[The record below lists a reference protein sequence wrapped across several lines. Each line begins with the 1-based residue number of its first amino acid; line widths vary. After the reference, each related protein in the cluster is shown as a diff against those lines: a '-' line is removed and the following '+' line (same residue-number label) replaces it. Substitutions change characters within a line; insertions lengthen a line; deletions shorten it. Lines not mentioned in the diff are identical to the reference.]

1 MKRLFNKKRPDLF
14 WSIVCLLAMM
24 MSCSSE
30 VEPAGIENSE
40 PLTDNETLSEELCDF
55 DTIPANET
63 ALEYFDLL
71 KTVIL
76 ADDANNSS
84 TVTVIPDTPET
95 AAEAAFEEKL
105 ADIKII
111 DENGLTIGFANL
123 SRAEKEVF
131 LNDWAK
137 QEAIALTQKME
148 TTADFETYVSAENQ
162 AMAEA
167 LQAASDAVEATPE
180 DASEAEAYSRGNRKA
195 GLYKSNRSRR
205 NIPANFNSSIFFKE
219 IAKRFN
225 SDENS
230 RTQKVKFRSSSSTSG
245 PKLEKVDSMYFLTS
259 LRRHAEPG
267 NLLLRL
273 PKHGNTSIKIKIE
286 DFGKDLTAGHVAILG
301 GFTKNGTENNNMMLP
316 TFNGKIGIGAY
327 EEGVRIEILSDWL
340 CKSYILCI
348 QRVNYYKIKTGW
360 FSYKYIRTYNRFLGL
375 PELYASA
382 INYKGYPYCDLAEMP
397 IAKWLAPQ
405 KFICTTLAWYC
416 VKKLKD
422 INITSWYSTM
432 PTPSDILLN
441 ENIYIKFNIK

>member
-95 AAEAAFEEKL
+95 AAEAAF
-105 ADIKII
+105 
-111 DENGLTIGFANL
+111 
-123 SRAEKEVF
+123 
-131 LNDWAK
+131 
-137 QEAIALTQKME
+137 
-148 TTADFETYVSAENQ
+148 
-162 AMAEA
+162 
-167 LQAASDAVEATPE
+167 
-180 DASEAEAYSRGNRKA
+180 
-195 GLYKSNRSRR
+195 
-205 NIPANFNSSIFFKE
+205 
-219 IAKRFN
+219 
-225 SDENS
+225 
-230 RTQKVKFRSSSSTSG
+230 
-245 PKLEKVDSMYFLTS
+245 
-259 LRRHAEPG
+259 
-267 NLLLRL
+267 
-273 PKHGNTSIKIKIE
+273 
-286 DFGKDLTAGHVAILG
+286 
-301 GFTKNGTENNNMMLP
+301 
-316 TFNGKIGIGAY
+316 
-327 EEGVRIEILSDWL
+327 
-340 CKSYILCI
+340 
-348 QRVNYYKIKTGW
+348 
-360 FSYKYIRTYNRFLGL
+360 
-375 PELYASA
+375 
-382 INYKGYPYCDLAEMP
+382 AEMP

-422 INITSWYSTM
+422 INLTSWYSTM